1 MVAETYA
8 SRNSLGEQFR
18 KLEALLTIS
27 STRFASKV
35 YRFKVLKLNNDLLS
49 KLSQASMW
57 LNHDRSI
64 RWYVI
69 RVLPS

>member
-18 KLEALLTIS
+18 KLEALTIS

-35 YRFKVLKLNNDLLS
+35 YRFEMLKLNNDLLS

>member
-18 KLEALLTIS
+18 KLEALLLL
-27 STRFASKV
+27 TRFASKV
-35 YRFKVLKLNNDLLS
+35 YRFEVLKLNNDLLS

-57 LNHDRSI
+57 LNI
-64 RWYVI
+64 I
-69 RVLPS
+69 TEA

>member
-35 YRFKVLKLNNDLLS
+35 YRFEVLKLNNDLLS
-49 KLSQASMW
+49 KLSQASM
-57 LNHDRSI
+57 
-64 RWYVI
+64 
-69 RVLPS
+69 